1 MNTENLPDKLYTA
14 ANVAELD
21 RLAIEDVG
29 IPAITL
35 MRRAGRACVELLMA
49 RWPDATNIW
58 VMCGGGNNAGD
69 GYIIAGLLAE
79 RHRQVSVRTLGD
91 PAKASPEARAAFEYC
106 LQAGVV
112 PQPCD
117 SEEVMTADV
126 VVDALLGIG
135 VRGELR
141 PAYRQ
146 LIERLNRSGVPVLA
160 VDIPS
165 GLCADTGVKLGDAIR
180 ADVTVTFLGLK
191 RGLFTEDGPDCAGDI
206 VFDALSMTD
215 ERSQHV
221 VCSVEKLRFS
231 SLLKSLPGRP
241 RNAHKNRFGH
251 VLVVGGDQGMGGA
264 VAMTAEAALRAGAG
278 LVSVATHPAHAT
290 ALLSRCPELMVR
302 GIQAGSEL
310 TDLIARAS
318 VVVLGPG
325 LGQSEWSRM
334 VFDHV
339 IETDTKTDNKR
350 AKPMVVDADG
360 LNLLAQRPERRDSWV
375 LTPHPGEAS
384 RLLDTSTPSFDR
396 FADVARLQSDYGGVV
411 VLKGVG
417 SLVADGETLSLC
429 PYGNPGMATAGMGDI
444 LSGIIAALLAQA
456 QSLGLTNM
464 QATQLAVATHA
475 LAGDAAA
482 VDGQRGMLA
491 TDTLPHIRR
500 LLNRS

>member
-1 MNTENLPDKLYTA
+1 
-14 ANVAELD
+14 
-21 RLAIEDVG
+21 
-29 IPAITL
+29 
-35 MRRAGRACVELLMA
+35 
-49 RWPDATNIW
+49 
-58 VMCGGGNNAGD
+58 
-69 GYIIAGLLAE
+69 
-79 RHRQVSVRTLGD
+79 
-91 PAKASPEARAAFEYC
+91 
-106 LQAGVV
+106 
-112 PQPCD
+112 
-117 SEEVMTADV
+117 
-126 VVDALLGIG
+126 ALLGIG

-141 PAYRQ
+141 SAYRQ
-146 LIERLNRSGVPVLA
+146 LIQRLNQLCLPVLA

-165 GLCADTGVKLGDAIR
+165 GLCADTGVKLGDAVR
-180 ADVTVTFLGLK
+180 ADLTVTFLGLK

-206 VFDALSMTD
+206 VFDPLGLTD
-215 ERSQHV
+215 DISQQV
-221 VCSVEKLRFS
+221 VCSTEKLRFS
-231 SLLKSLPGRP
+231 SLLKTLPKRP

-264 VAMTAEAALRAGAG
+264 VAMSAEAALRSGAG
-278 LVSVATHPAHAT
+278 LVSVATHPTHAT
-290 ALLSRCPELMVR
+290 ALLGRCPELMVR

-310 TDLIARAS
+310 TDLMARAS

-325 LGQSEWSRM
+325 LGQSDWSRM
-334 VFDHV
+334 LFDHV
-339 IETDTKTDNKR
+339 IETDTKS
-350 AKPMVVDADG
+350 AQSMVVDADG

-384 RLLDTSTPSFDR
+384 RLLGRSTRSIDR
-396 FADVARLQSDYGGVV
+396 FADIARIQSEYGGVV

-417 SLVADGETLSLC
+417 SLVADGEKLSLC

-456 QSLGLTNM
+456 ESLGLTAM

-500 LLNRS
+500 LLNRP

>member
-1 MNTENLPDKLYTA
+1 MNTENLPDKLYTT
-14 ANVAELD
+14 ANVSELD
-21 RLAIEDVG
+21 RLAIEDGG
-29 IPAITL
+29 IPATTL
-35 MRRAGRACVELLMA
+35 MRRAGSACVDVLMA
-49 RWPDATNIW
+49 RWPAATNVW

-69 GYIIAGLLAE
+69 GYVIAGLLAE
-79 RHRQVSVRTLGD
+79 RHCQVSVRILGD
-91 PAKASPEARAAFEYC
+91 PAKGSLAARAAYEYC

-112 PQPCD
+112 PLPFD
-117 SEEVMTADV
+117 SEEVITADV

-141 PAYRQ
+141 SAYRQ
-146 LIERLNRSGVPVLA
+146 LIQRLNQFCLPVLA

-165 GLCADTGVKLGDAIR
+165 GLCADTGVKLGDAVR
-180 ADVTVTFLGLK
+180 ADLTVTFLGLK

-206 VFDALSMTD
+206 VFDPLGLTD
-215 ERSQHV
+215 DISQQV
-221 VCSVEKLRFS
+221 VCSTEKLRFS
-231 SLLKSLPGRP
+231 SLLKALPKRP

-264 VAMTAEAALRAGAG
+264 VAMSAEAALRSGAG

-290 ALLSRCPELMVR
+290 ALLGRCPELMVR

-310 TDLIARAS
+310 TDLMARAS
-318 VVVLGPG
+318 VIVLGPG
-325 LGQSEWSRM
+325 LGQSDWSRM
-334 VFDHV
+334 LFDHV
-339 IETDTKTDNKR
+339 IETDTKT
-350 AKPMVVDADG
+350 AQSMVVDADG

-384 RLLDTSTPSFDR
+384 RLLGRSTRSIDR
-396 FADVARLQSDYGGVV
+396 FADIARIQSEYGGVV

-417 SLVADGETLSLC
+417 SLVADGEKLSLC

-456 QSLGLTNM
+456 ESLGLTAM

-500 LLNRS
+500 LLNRP

>member
-1 MNTENLPDKLYTA
+1 VNTENLPDKLYTVD
-14 ANVAELD
+14 NVRELD
-21 RLAIEDVG
+21 RLAIEDEG

-35 MRRAGRACVELLMA
+35 MRRAGAACVELLMA
-49 RWPDATNIW
+49 RWPTATNIW
-58 VMCGGGNNAGD
+58 VICGGGNNAGD

-79 RHRQVSVRTLGD
+79 HHCQVSVRRLGD
-91 PAKASPEARAAFEYC
+91 PAKASPATRVAYEYC
-106 LQAGVV
+106 LQSGIV
-112 PQPCD
+112 PEPFD
-117 SEEVMTADV
+117 IDEVMTANV

-135 VRGELR
+135 VQGELR

-146 LIERLNRSGVPVLA
+146 LIQHLNQSGLPVLA

-206 VFDALSMTD
+206 VFDSLGLADKRL
-215 ERSQHV
+215 QQV
-221 VCSVEKLRFS
+221 ACSTEKLRFS
-231 SLLKSLPGRP
+231 SLLKTLPRRP

-264 VAMTAEAALRAGAG
+264 VAMTAEAALRSGAG
-278 LVSVATHPAHAT
+278 LVSVATHPVHAT
-290 ALLSRCPELMVR
+290 AILGRCPELMVR
-302 GIQAGSEL
+302 GTQAGSEL

-325 LGQSEWSRM
+325 LGQSDWSRT
-334 VFDHV
+334 VFNHV
-339 IETDTKTDNKR
+339 LKTVSELGR
-350 AKPMVVDADG
+350 AQPMVVDADG

-384 RLLDTSTPSFDR
+384 RLLGISAPSFDR
-396 FADVARLQSDYGGVV
+396 FADVARLQSEYGGVV

-417 SLVADGETLSLC
+417 SLVADGELLSLC

-444 LSGIIAALLAQA
+444 LSGIIAALLSQA
-456 QSLGLTNM
+456 PSLGLTAM

-482 VDGQRGMLA
+482 VDGQRGMIA
-491 TDTLPHIRR
+491 TDTLPYIRR
-500 LLNRS
+500 LLNGL